1 MWSKKPNSN
10 QPYTILNGELCV
22 PKKVIARL
30 FIYHKAHFGGKE
42 CYQLES
48 SIGQWMSVEVLG
60 DPQRHSNS
68 KRCSVF
74 FFFCNNEDH
83 LEILE
88 ETVGHLIVF
97 FRCTSDLLGVSCIF
111 ILMGITWW
119 SNFSWA
125 HVVWTWEWEN
135 FGIIGPVAPKSK
147 LEGRHDHL
155 AWDLITNPSHLHLY
169 HAIRSWWIYKK

>member
-1 MWSKKPNSN
+1 MVKKTKFKSAIHNSEWRIMCPQKSYCKAFHLPQSSFWWKGVLPIGVINWSMNVCWSLGRSSKTLKFKKMFS
-10 QPYTILNGELCV
+10 
-22 PKKVIARL
+22 
-30 FIYHKAHFGGKE
+30 
-42 CYQLES
+42 
-48 SIGQWMSVEVLG
+48 
-60 DPQRHSNS
+60 
-68 KRCSVF
+68 F